1 MDLNSCWAGYW
12 RRAFDG
18 ILGAGFVGDGRG
30 AYFVRAFGVSEEEF
44 LKYGFEQL
52 LGGILKTSV

>member
-1 MDLNSCWAGYW
+1 M
-12 RRAFDG
+12 
-18 ILGAGFVGDGRG
+18 GAGFVGDGRG